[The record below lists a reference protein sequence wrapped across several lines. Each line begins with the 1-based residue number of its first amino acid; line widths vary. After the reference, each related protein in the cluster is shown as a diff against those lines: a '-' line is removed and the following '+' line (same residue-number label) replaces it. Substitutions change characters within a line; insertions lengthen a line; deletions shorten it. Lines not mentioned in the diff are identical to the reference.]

1 MHFIEKE
8 PVRLKKNEAV
18 LVVVDIQERLIP
30 AMREG
35 EKVISQSAKIIRGFR
50 ALDIP
55 IIVTQQY
62 TKGLGETVEAVRD
75 AFDGDF
81 SYIEKS
87 AFSVMGEPSFK
98 ETLSK
103 SYRKTVVLLGVEA
116 HVCVLQSALDMIA
129 DGYKVFLVTDAIS
142 SRKEMD
148 EVPGVRRIEYSGAVP
163 TTVESALFELLD
175 NDSKSDTFKTISKL
189 IK

>member
-1 MHFIEKE
+1 MQSVGNG
-8 PVRLKKNEAV
+8 PLRLKKSEAV

-35 EKVISQSAKIIRGFR
+35 EKVVAQSSKIIRGFR
-50 ALDIP
+50 AMDIP
-55 IIVTQQY
+55 ILVTQQY
-62 TKGLGETVEAVRD
+62 TKGLGDTVDDVKD

-87 AFSVMGEPSFK
+87 AFSVMGEPSFAK
-98 ETLSK
+98 ALAK
-103 SYRKTVVLLGVEA
+103 SSRKTVVLIGVEA
-116 HVCVLQSALDMIA
+116 HVCVLQSALDMIEA
-129 DGYKVFLVTDAIS
+129 GYDVFLVTDAIS

-148 EVPGVRRIEYSGAVP
+148 ELPGMCRMELSGVIP